1 MNFNNFSRFYSLT
14 ILKPG
19 GKVISISGPPT
30 KAFAVELNLSWFMRF
45 VTGLLSRSIL
55 GKAKKLNVDYS
66 FLFMKSNGK
75 QLAELTRLIEA
86 GIILPVMDQVFPL
99 EKINEA
105 MAYVQSGRAKGKVV
119 VRVKS

>member
-1 MNFNNFSRFYSLT
+1 
-14 ILKPG
+14 
-19 GKVISISGPPT
+19 
-30 KAFAVELNLSWFMRF
+30 
-45 VTGLLSRSIL
+45 
-55 GKAKKLNVDYS
+55 
-66 FLFMKSNGK
+66 MKSNGK

>member
-1 MNFNNFSRFYSLT
+1 MNFNNFIRFYSLT

-75 QLAELTRLIEA
+75 QSAELTRLIEA